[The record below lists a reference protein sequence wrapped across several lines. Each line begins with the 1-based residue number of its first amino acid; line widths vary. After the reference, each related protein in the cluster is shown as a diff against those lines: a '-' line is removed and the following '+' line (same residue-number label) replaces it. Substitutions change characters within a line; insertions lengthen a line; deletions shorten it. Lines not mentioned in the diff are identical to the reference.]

1 MLGADAMPNVEP
13 LNTPLSGGAS
23 VSVDT
28 APPDP
33 DALLIETQA
42 AQLLNLTP
50 RALQSWRA
58 RDCGPPYIRISS
70 RCIRYRRKDVVAWA
84 QTLIEDSNAD

>member
-1 MLGADAMPNVEP
+1 MPNVQQP
-13 LNTPLSGGAS
+13 STIRSG
-23 VSVDT
+23 DT
-28 APPDP
+28 AFSTETLSQDP
-33 DALLIETQA
+33 DVLLRETQA

-58 RDCGPPYIRISS
+58 RNCGPPYIRISS
-70 RCIRYRRKDVVAWA
+70 RCIRYRRKDVVAWV